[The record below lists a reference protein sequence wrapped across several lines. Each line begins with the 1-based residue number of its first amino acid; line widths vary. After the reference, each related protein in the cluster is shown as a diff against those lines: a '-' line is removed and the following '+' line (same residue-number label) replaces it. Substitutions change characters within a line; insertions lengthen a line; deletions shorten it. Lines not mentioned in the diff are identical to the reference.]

1 MARFRLINQ
10 DHELND
16 DNVMYEIQY
25 ARRKYERGEIL
36 ECRDVLAEIV
46 AAIDEFTE
54 WEDKQKEETK

>member
-25 ARRKYERGEIL
+25 ARRMYERGEIL

-54 WEDKQKEETK
+54 WEDKQNA